1 MSDSIKDFIKLVE
14 SIQNEAPTI
23 LDEETKQSIVRSYI
37 YTALWSSNDTIE
49 GEDVSLENFVMA
61 DECKKA
67 LTVKAYDFINKH
79 EQLINDFMEEESVDA
94 GQVGHTLWL
103 ATNGHGSGFFD
114 FNGVAAEELNKI
126 CASVK
131 QTDLYVGDDNLVYCS
146 GGVVTES
153 ESYHETIWVCSDC
166 APVIAN
172 DDYSHLS
179 NYETEEEVD
188 RRLEEINNG
197 IADLIEGGK
206 QLIVG
211 EETNEFSKSPC
222 ECCGEK
228 LAGSRCQVTVFKK

>member
-1 MSDSIKDFIKLVE
+1 MSDNIKDFIKLVE

-23 LDEETKQSIVRSYI
+23 LDEESKQSIVRSYI
-37 YTALWSSNDTIE
+37 YTALWSSNDSIE

-67 LTVKAYDFINKH
+67 LTVKAYDFINQH
-79 EQLINDFMEEESVDA
+79 EQLIKDFMEEESVSA
-94 GQVGHTLWL
+94 EQVGHTLWL

-114 FNGVAAEELNKI
+114 FNGDAADELNKI
-126 CASVK
+126 SASVS

-153 ESYHETIWVCSDC
+153 ESYEETVWVCSDC
-166 APVIAN
+166 APVIVN

-179 NYETEEEVD
+179 NYETEEEID

-197 IADLIEGGK
+197 IADLSEGGK

-211 EETNEFSKSPC
+211 EETNEFSSSPC

-228 LAGSRCQVTVFKK
+228 LAGSRHQVTVFKK